1 MIVINETEVLA
12 PPPTPAEAR
21 EKPPERQPPIGLTPQ
36 DLRRALRR
44 EALRRTRLRA

>member
-21 EKPPERQPPIGLTPQ
+21 ATPPERLPPTGLTPQ
-36 DLRRALRR
+36 DLRRAMRR
-44 EALRRTRLRA
+44 EALRRARLQA